1 MKSLILF
8 WSIGGTTRQVAE
20 RIADGLRSANAE
32 CDLRDLRT
40 GVPSDLSPYDT
51 VGVGFPVHYFR
62 APTVVREAIVAL
74 GRLDGR
80 SVFAFSLNGTSRGA
94 ALNRVRSALARAG
107 GTEIGVFTS
116 YGEDNFY
123 PYAREGWLF
132 SPDHPTESEL
142 LAAQQFGAGLVFAHR
157 QRLAGGALPPSR
169 PLDSPTHPVHALERM
184 VTGPRLTRLLYSRF
198 FRVDPERCTQCG
210 KCARRCPVRNIAW
223 ERGAL
228 PRWGRDC
235 VLCLDCVT
243 TCPAEAVRSPL
254 DWALFRRFTRWN
266 VDRALGDPE
275 LEHAAVVHRKGR
287 FERV

>member
-1 MKSLILF
+1 VKVLILF
-8 WSIGGTTRQVAE
+8 WSIGGTTKRVAE

-32 CDLRDLRT
+32 CDLHDLRS

-62 APTVVREAIVAL
+62 APTVVTDAIVAL

-94 ALNRVRSALARAG
+94 ALNRVRSALGRAG

-142 LAAQQFGAGLVFAHR
+142 QAAQQFGADLPLVHQR
-157 QRLAGGALPPSR
+157 RLAGGAPPSPR
-169 PLDSPTHPVHALERM
+169 PRDAHTHPVHALERM
-184 VTGPRLTRLLYSRF
+184 VTGPRPTRLLYWRF
-198 FRVDPERCTQCG
+198 LRVDPERCTRCG
-210 KCARRCPVRNIAW
+210 TCARRCPVRNIAW

-254 DWALFRRFTRWN
+254 DWALFRPFMRWN
-266 VDRALGDPE
+266 VRRALRDPN
-275 LEHAAVVHRKGR
+275 LEHTRVEFRQGR
-287 FERV
+287 FKRM